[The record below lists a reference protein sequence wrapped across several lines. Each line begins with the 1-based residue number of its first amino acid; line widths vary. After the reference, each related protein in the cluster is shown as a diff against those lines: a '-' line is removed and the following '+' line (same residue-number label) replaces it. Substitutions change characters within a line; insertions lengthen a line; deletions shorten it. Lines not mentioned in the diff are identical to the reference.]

1 MIRRERPRVED
12 AAPVTP
18 PEVIEGPGFYEIIAE
33 IRGVTDASDIR
44 ARYEPD
50 SGNVRLGVGGLKNY
64 DIIVKLP
71 KGAVNPIVEHVHYL
85 NGIARIRLRK

>member
-1 MIRRERPRVED
+1 MECQTLLTFD
-12 AAPVTP
+12 
-18 PEVIEGPGFYEIIAE
+18 
-33 IRGVTDASDIR
+33 

-50 SGNVRLGVGGLKNY
+50 SGNVRLGVSGSKNY

-71 KGAVNPIVEHVHYL
+71 KGAVNPTVEHVHYL